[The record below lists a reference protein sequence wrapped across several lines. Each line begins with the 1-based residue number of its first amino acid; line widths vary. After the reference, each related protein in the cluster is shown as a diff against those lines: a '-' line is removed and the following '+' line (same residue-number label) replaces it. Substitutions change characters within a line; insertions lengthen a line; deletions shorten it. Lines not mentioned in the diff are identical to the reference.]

1 MSQLEQ
7 AIARIEDHFRVCQIE
22 YAHVFNT
29 EGDLLH
35 YFRGSKDYVKFEGNH
50 FGRIF
55 THNHPNGGSFS
66 AGDLCTMIQ
75 QGFREIRAYGLD
87 GVYSLKVI
95 GEPVRRELEPGAEK
109 AWAKAI
115 KKDPLAVEKFAEKY
129 GMEYT
134 FQAAPEGFL
143 EKNRAAQRRRKG

>member
-1 MSQLEQ
+1 MLS
-7 AIARIEDHFRVCQIE
+7 
-22 YAHVFNT
+22 
-29 EGDLLH
+29 
-35 YFRGSKDYVKFEGNH
+35 
-50 FGRIF
+50 
-55 THNHPNGGSFS
+55 
-66 AGDLCTMIQ
+66 
-75 QGFREIRAYGLD
+75 QGFKEVRAYGLE

-95 GEPVRRELEPGAEK
+95 GEPLRQEVNEKELE
-109 AWAKAI
+109 KAI

>member
-1 MSQLEQ
+1 MGKLEQ

-66 AGDLCTMIQ
+66 ARDLCAMLS
-75 QGFREIRAYGLD
+75 QGFKEVRAYGLE

-95 GEPVRRELEPGAEK
+95 GEPLRQEVNEKELE
-109 AWAKAI
+109 KAI